1 MTRRFFTGKFFGL
14 SPNVIWMGVVSF
26 LNDLSSDMIFPFI
39 PIFLTSVLGAS
50 HTFVGLVEGIA
61 DATAS
66 VLKALSGRIS
76 DRWGRRKPL
85 VVLGYS
91 LSALAKPI
99 LAAAILPWHVL
110 GVRFFD
116 RVGKGTREAPR
127 DALIS
132 FSTERAMYGRAFGFH
147 RAMDTAGAAIGPL
160 VAFAVLPLIDQ
171 NYRTL
176 FLLSFVASFFAVI
189 ILAVFVREVKSDGR
203 APAPTSATPPA
214 ASVSIVYSIDTDGIR
229 SPSSAGRA
237 LGGPA
242 PKVGGI
248 SFRQLG
254 APFFAFLAI
263 ATIASAGRAS
273 EAFLILKASDV
284 GVAVALLP
292 ILYFA
297 FNITSAALAA
307 PFGVMADRVG
317 KRNTFSAGLLLFAAV
332 YLGLAFGATSR
343 SIWLLFIMYGA
354 YAALTEG
361 VGRAIVAGL
370 VAPEVR
376 ATAFG
381 IYNAAIGLALLPASV
396 VFGYLSQHFGSRIAF
411 SYGAGLALIAA
422 FGFILVRQTIKEP
435 ERGSRPFS

>member
-1 MTRRFFTGKFFGL
+1 M
-14 SPNVIWMGVVSF
+14 V
-26 LNDLSSDMIFPFI
+26 FPFI

-50 HTFVGLVEGIA
+50 HTFVGVVEGVA

-66 VLKALSGRIS
+66 IVKVISGRLS

-85 VVLGYS
+85 VVFGYS
-91 LSALAKPI
+91 LSALAKPV
-99 LAAAILPWHVL
+99 LAMALLPWHVL
-110 GVRFFD
+110 GVRFLD

-132 FSTERAMYGRAFGFH
+132 FSTQRAMYGRAFGFH
-147 RAMDTAGAAIGPL
+147 RAMDTAGAAAGPL
-160 VAFAVLPLIDQ
+160 VAFAVLPLINQ

-189 ILAVFVREVKSDGR
+189 ILAVFVREVKADD
-203 APAPTSATPPA
+203 PKTSAIPITASPP
-214 ASVSIVYSIDTDGIR
+214 SISMVYTNDIDGVR
-229 SPSSAGRA
+229 SPSTADHAPGGREGKI
-237 LGGPA
+237 GGQEA
-242 PKVGGI
+242 KTFWL
-248 SFRQLG
+248 SLRQLG
-254 APFFAFLAI
+254 APFFVFLVI
-263 ATIASAGRAS
+263 ATLASAGRAS

-284 GVAVALLP
+284 GVAILLLP
-292 ILYFA
+292 ILYFV

-307 PFGVMADRVG
+307 PFGIMADRVG
-317 KRNTFSAGLLLFAAV
+317 KRNIFTVGLLLFAAV
-332 YLGLAFGATSR
+332 YLGLAFGATAQ
-343 SIWLLFIMYGA
+343 SIWLLFIAYGI

-381 IYNAAIGLALLPASV
+381 IYNAAVGFALLPASV
-396 VFGYLSQHFGSRIAF
+396 VFGYLSQHFGSRVAF

-422 FGFILVRQTIKEP
+422 FGFMFARRLVKEP
-435 ERGSRPFS
+435 GR